1 MMKLLN
7 LFMAS
12 LLIAGFASTHGTTV
26 SAQGV
31 SDLHRRLGHP
41 ATEIYKPEKS
51 VTVTVSYDGE
61 GQVCELRLNGSV
73 LKIQELADKLVP
85 VDARG
90 RLLHPPQ
97 ALNPVMNCCDS
108 FRFDYE
114 RVIMTYFFGND
125 MDNYKFIYKGR
136 KCIAPQPEVVTRNPR

>member
-1 MMKLLN
+1 MRLRN

-12 LLIAGFASTHGTTV
+12 LLIAGFASIPVTPV
-26 SAQGV
+26 SAQSV
-31 SDLHRRLGHP
+31 SDLRRRLGHP
-41 ATEIYKPEKS
+41 ATEIYKPEKD
-51 VTVTVSYDGE
+51 VTVMVSYDGE
-61 GQVCELRLNGSV
+61 GQVCELRLNGSA

-85 VDARG
+85 VSARG
-90 RLLHPPQ
+90 RLLGPPQ
-97 ALNPVMNCCDS
+97 ALIPVMNCCDS

-136 KCIAPQPEVVTRNPR
+136 KCIAPQSEVVTRHPR